1 MATIIIKDDEF
12 KAGLTRLSRTL
23 DTLDPVLRDMGEYLI
38 QATKE
43 RFPEG
48 VSPDGRAWMPKSQAT
63 VEAYRSREAKSRN
76 ASIDFRPLFGPSGR
90 LSNEIQ
96 YQVGPASVE
105 WGSNLIYAAVQQFGA
120 SKGAFGTARNG
131 TSIPWGTI
139 PARPFIGVSDEDET
153 ALVDLIEDWLQLA
166 AGSS

>member
-1 MATIIIKDDEF
+1 MVIPVHPFQSCVLDVVQVFPGATLANHFGLVQPDDGF
-12 KAGLTRLSRTL
+12 GQGVVVAVADATDRRLDLGFGQSL
-23 DTLDPVLRDMGEYLI
+23 GVPNGQVLRPPVAVMGEPLLVGPACPNGLI
-38 QATKE
+38 Q
-43 RFPEG
+43 
-48 VSPDGRAWMPKSQAT
+48 S
-63 VEAYRSREAKSRN
+63 
-76 ASIDFRPLFGPSGR
+76 
-90 LSNEIQ
+90 IQ